1 MLTIYEKIINNFQ
14 KSYGVQKFTHD
25 TEKRYQSHVT
35 PLKHMLLNNI
45 ILRNFRN
52 YVDCEVSFSK
62 PVNLIIGGN
71 AQGKTSLLEAIYFLC
86 TAESHRATRD
96 GELIRHN
103 EMGFYLKGT
112 LGTNNNDMMSLE
124 ATKRTRGQFKL
135 KKNGVLQTKRSEWIG
150 QFNAVLFSPESLVLV
165 KGGPAERRRFLD
177 LLISQIDSI
186 YLKNLQEY
194 RLVLRQRN
202 ELLKQIRTTL
212 VDAAQLDAWDKLLIA
227 HGTAI
232 IIKRLEIFYQL
243 KDYAMQNHQKLTGG
257 KESIALTYCSS
268 LVRSNMSRHNAH
280 STTDKDTGKLE
291 EPEIG
296 YLQTKT
302 ETEIEKDFDA
312 ALNASRGADLQRG
325 TTLVGPHR
333 DDFLIELENASATP
347 SPDPESENCL
357 KVAGAEETE
366 IDAEQSESQNPFPI
380 SEIGTFREGARA
392 YGSQGQQRTIALALK
407 LAELELIRAITGQD
421 PIVLLDDVTSELD
434 YKRTEYLLNVLQ
446 NLSAQT
452 FITATHAEPLVHHLN
467 QPNVLTVENAQIDQ
481 ASKVILNDE

>member
-1 MLTIYEKIINNFQ
+1 
-14 KSYGVQKFTHD
+14 
-25 TEKRYQSHVT
+25 
-35 PLKHMLLNNI
+35 MLLNNI
-45 ILRNFRN
+45 VLRNFRN

-103 EMGFYLKGT
+103 EAGFYLRGT
-112 LGTNNNDMMSLE
+112 LGNSSNDVMSLE
-124 ATKRTRGQFKL
+124 AMKRTRGQFKL

-177 LLISQIDSI
+177 LLISQIDST
-186 YLKNLQEY
+186 YLKNLQKY

-202 ELLKQIRTTL
+202 ELLKQIRTTF
-212 VDAAQLDAWDKLLIA
+212 VDAVQLDVWDKLLIA
-227 HGTAI
+227 HGAAI
-232 IIKRLEIFYQL
+232 IIKRLEIFHQL
-243 KDYAMQNHQKLTGG
+243 KAYAMQNHQKLTGG
-257 KESIALTYCSS
+257 KENLALTYCS
-268 LVRSNMSRHNAH
+268 
-280 STTDKDTGKLE
+280 TLE
-291 EPEIG
+291 ESEIG
-296 YLQTKT
+296 FLETKT
-302 ETEIEKDFDA
+302 ETEIAKDFDV

-333 DDFLIELENASATP
+333 DDFLIELENA
-347 SPDPESENCL
+347 E
-357 KVAGAEETE
+357 
-366 IDAEQSESQNPFPI
+366 
-380 SEIGTFREGARA
+380 ART

-407 LAELELIRAITGQD
+407 LAELELIRTVTGQD

-467 QPNVLTVENAQIDQ
+467 QPNVLTVENAQINHTPETNF
-481 ASKVILNDE
+481 K

>member
-1 MLTIYEKIINNFQ
+1 
-14 KSYGVQKFTHD
+14 
-25 TEKRYQSHVT
+25 
-35 PLKHMLLNNI
+35 MLLNNI
-45 ILRNFRN
+45 VLRNFRN

-103 EMGFYLKGT
+103 EAGFYLRGT
-112 LGTNNNDMMSLE
+112 LGNSSNDVMSLE
-124 ATKRTRGQFKL
+124 ATKRARGQFKL

-177 LLISQIDSI
+177 LLISQIDSN
-186 YLKNLQEY
+186 YLKNLQKY

-212 VDAAQLDAWDKLLIA
+212 VDGVQLDAWDKLLIA

-243 KDYAMQNHQKLTGG
+243 KAYARQNHQKLTGG
-257 KESIALTYCSS
+257 QENLALTYCCA
-268 LVRSNMSRHNAH
+268 LVRNNTSMHNTH
-280 STTDKDTGKLE
+280 NTEDGDTENSIGGSEIRFLE
-291 EPEIG
+291 I
-296 YLQTKT
+296 KT
-302 ETEIEKDFDA
+302 ETEIAKHFDA
-312 ALNASRGADLQRG
+312 ALNASRSADLQRG

-333 DDFLIELENASATP
+333 DDFLIELEKASEMF
-347 SPDPESENCL
+347 SLESKSENC
-357 KVAGAEETE
+357 
-366 IDAEQSESQNPFPI
+366 SESTDTEDTDKEKSDHVVK

-407 LAELELIRAITGQD
+407 LAELELIRTVTGQD

-446 NLSAQT
+446 SLSAQT
-452 FITATHAEPLVHHLN
+452 FITATHAEPLMHHLK
-467 QPNVLTVENAQIDQ
+467 QPNVLTVENAQINQ
-481 ASKVILNDE
+481 VSETN

>member
-1 MLTIYEKIINNFQ
+1 
-14 KSYGVQKFTHD
+14 
-25 TEKRYQSHVT
+25 
-35 PLKHMLLNNI
+35 MLLNNI
-45 ILRNFRN
+45 VLRNFRN
-52 YVDCEVSFSK
+52 YIDCEISFSK

-103 EMGFYLKGT
+103 EAGFYLRGT
-112 LGTNNNDMMSLE
+112 LGNSRNDVMSLE
-124 ATKRTRGQFKL
+124 ATKHARGQFKL

-194 RLVLRQRN
+194 KLVLRQRN

-212 VDAAQLDAWDKLLIA
+212 ADAVQLDVWDKLLVA
-227 HGTAI
+227 HGTAV
-232 IIKRLEIFYQL
+232 IIKRLEIFHEL
-243 KDYAMQNHQKLTGG
+243 KVYAMQNHQKLTGG
-257 KESIALTYCSS
+257 KESIALTYCSV
-268 LVRSNMSRHNAH
+268 LLQDNMSMHNTHNTAGDADAENPIDA
-280 STTDKDTGKLE
+280 S
-291 EPEIG
+291 EIG
-296 YLQTKT
+296 FLETKT
-302 ETEIEKDFDA
+302 EAEIAAQFDA
-312 ALNASRGADLQRG
+312 TLNASRGADLQRG

-333 DDFLIELENASATP
+333 DDFLIELENTLGTFNF
-347 SPDPESENCL
+347 DPENENCPETTD
-357 KVAGAEETE
+357 AETEETE
-366 IDAEQSESQNPFPI
+366 ETAYVAKP
-380 SEIGTFREGARA
+380 EIETFREGARA

-407 LAELELIRAITGQD
+407 LAELELIRAVTGQD

-434 YKRTEYLLNVLQ
+434 YKRTKYLLNVLQ

-452 FITATHAEPLVHHLN
+452 FITATRAEPLVQHLK
-467 QPNVLTVENAQIDQ
+467 QPNVLTVEDAQINH
-481 ASKVILNDE
+481 APETNSE

>member
-1 MLTIYEKIINNFQ
+1 
-14 KSYGVQKFTHD
+14 
-25 TEKRYQSHVT
+25 
-35 PLKHMLLNNI
+35 MLLNNI
-45 ILRNFRN
+45 VLRNFRN
-52 YVDCEVSFSK
+52 YVDCEVSFSE

-103 EMGFYLKGT
+103 EAGFYLRGT
-112 LGTNNNDMMSLE
+112 LGNSSNDVMSLE
-124 ATKRTRGQFKL
+124 VMKRARGQFKL

-177 LLISQIDSI
+177 LLISQIDGI

-212 VDAAQLDAWDKLLIA
+212 ADAVQLDVWDKLLVA

-232 IIKRLEIFYQL
+232 IIKRLEIFHEL
-243 KDYAMQNHQKLTGG
+243 KVYAMQNHQKLTGG
-257 KESIALTYCSS
+257 KESLALTYFSA
-268 LVRSNMSRHNAH
+268 LVRKNTSMHNTN
-280 STTDKDTGKLE
+280 SKEDEDTENPIG

-296 YLQTKT
+296 FLETKT
-302 ETEIEKDFDA
+302 ETEIAAHFDA
-312 ALNASRGADLQRG
+312 TLNASRGADLQRG
-325 TTLVGPHR
+325 TTLIGPHR
-333 DDFLIELENASATP
+333 DDFLIELENASGTSGFDLGNENCAEAADAEKEEM
-347 SPDPESENCL
+347 DPEEFH
-357 KVAGAEETE
+357 
-366 IDAEQSESQNPFPI
+366 SQNPFAKP
-380 SEIGTFREGARA
+380 EIGVFREGARA

-407 LAELELIRAITGQD
+407 LAELELIRAVTGQD

-452 FITATHAEPLVHHLN
+452 FITATRAEPLVQHLN
-467 QPNVLTVENAQIDQ
+467 QPNVLTVENAQIDCAPNVKHGQ
-481 ASKVILNDE
+481 NSQPTPSSQ

>member
-1 MLTIYEKIINNFQ
+1 
-14 KSYGVQKFTHD
+14 
-25 TEKRYQSHVT
+25 
-35 PLKHMLLNNI
+35 MLLNNI
-45 ILRNFRN
+45 VLRNFRN

-103 EMGFYLKGT
+103 EAGFYLRGT
-112 LGTNNNDMMSLE
+112 LGNSNNDVMSLE
-124 ATKRTRGQFKL
+124 AMKRTRGQFKL
-135 KKNGVLQTKRSEWIG
+135 KKDGVIQTKRSEWIG

-186 YLKNLQEY
+186 YLKNLQKY

-212 VDAAQLDAWDKLLIA
+212 ADAAQLDVWDKLLIA

-232 IIKRLEIFYQL
+232 IIKRLEIFQEL
-243 KDYAMQNHQKLTGG
+243 KSYAMQNHQKLTGG
-257 KESIALTYCSS
+257 KENLALTYCSA
-268 LVRSNMSRHNAH
+268 LVRNNMLMRKTHDTEDENAENPIEE
-280 STTDKDTGKLE
+280 SEIRFLE
-291 EPEIG
+291 
-296 YLQTKT
+296 TKT
-302 ETEIEKDFDA
+302 ETEIAKDFNV
-312 ALNASRGADLQRG
+312 ALSASRGADLQRG

-333 DDFLIELENASATP
+333 DDFLIELEKSSGISNL
-347 SPDPESENCL
+347 DSEGKNCL
-357 KVAGAEETE
+357 EATDAEKEE
-366 IDAEQSESQNPFPI
+366 ID
-380 SEIGTFREGARA
+380 EIGIFREGARA

-407 LAELELIRAITGQD
+407 LAELELIRAVTGQD

-452 FITATHAEPLVHHLN
+452 FITATHAEPLVYHLN
-467 QPNVLTVENAQIDQ
+467 QPNVLTVENAQI
-481 ASKVILNDE
+481 NHTP

>member
-1 MLTIYEKIINNFQ
+1 
-14 KSYGVQKFTHD
+14 
-25 TEKRYQSHVT
+25 
-35 PLKHMLLNNI
+35 MLLNNI
-45 ILRNFRN
+45 VLRNFRN
-52 YVDCEVSFSK
+52 YIDCEISFSK

-103 EMGFYLKGT
+103 EAGFYLRGT
-112 LGTNNNDMMSLE
+112 LGNSSNDVMSLE
-124 ATKRTRGQFKL
+124 ATKRARGQFKL

-212 VDAAQLDAWDKLLIA
+212 ADAVQLDVWDKLLVA

-232 IIKRLEIFYQL
+232 IRKRLEIFHEL
-243 KDYAMQNHQKLTGG
+243 KVYAMQNHQKLTGG
-257 KESIALTYCSS
+257 KESLALTYCSA
-268 LVRSNMSRHNAH
+268 LVRNNTSVHNTH
-280 STTDKDTGKLE
+280 NTEDENTKNPIDES
-291 EPEIG
+291 EIG
-296 YLQTKT
+296 FLETKT
-302 ETEIEKDFDA
+302 EAEIASQFDA
-312 ALNASRGADLQRG
+312 TLNASRGADLQRG

-333 DDFLIELENASATP
+333 DDFLIELENAPRTSNFD
-347 SPDPESENCL
+347 PDSENCPEATDTE
-357 KVAGAEETE
+357 KEEAHYIAKPE
-366 IDAEQSESQNPFPI
+366 IE
-380 SEIGTFREGARA
+380 TFREGARA

-407 LAELELIRAITGQD
+407 LAELELIRAVTGQD

-452 FITATHAEPLVHHLN
+452 FITATHADPLVQHLK
-467 QPNVLTVENAQIDQ
+467 QPNVLTVEDAQ
-481 ASKVILNDE
+481 VITLSA

>member
-1 MLTIYEKIINNFQ
+1 
-14 KSYGVQKFTHD
+14 
-25 TEKRYQSHVT
+25 
-35 PLKHMLLNNI
+35 MLLNNI
-45 ILRNFRN
+45 VLRNFRN
-52 YVDCEVSFSK
+52 YIDCEISFSE

-103 EMGFYLKGT
+103 EAGFYLRGT
-112 LGTNNNDMMSLE
+112 LGNSSNDVMSLE
-124 ATKRTRGQFKL
+124 ATKRARGQFKL

-177 LLISQIDSI
+177 LLISQIDSV
-186 YLKNLQEY
+186 YLRNLQEY

-212 VDAAQLDAWDKLLIA
+212 ADAVQLDAWDKLLVA

-232 IIKRLEIFYQL
+232 IIKRLEIFHEL
-243 KDYAMQNHQKLTGG
+243 KVYAMQNHQKLTGG
-257 KESIALTYCSS
+257 KESLVLTYCSA
-268 LVRSNMSRHNAH
+268 LVRNNTSMHNTH
-280 STTDKDTGKLE
+280 NTEDEDTE
-291 EPEIG
+291 NPIDASEIG
-296 YLQTKT
+296 FLETKT
-302 ETEIEKDFDA
+302 EAEIAGQFDA
-312 ALNASRGADLQRG
+312 TLNASRGADLQRG

-333 DDFLIELENASATP
+333 DDFLIELENVSGT
-347 SPDPESENCL
+347 SKSENCPE
-357 KVAGAEETE
+357 AT
-366 IDAEQSESQNPFPI
+366 DAEKEEKAETNYVTKP
-380 SEIGTFREGARA
+380 EIKTFREGARA

-407 LAELELIRAITGQD
+407 LAELELIRAVTGQD

-452 FITATHAEPLVHHLN
+452 FITATHADPLVQHLK
-467 QPNVLTVENAQIDQ
+467 QPNVLTVEDAQ
-481 ASKVILNDE
+481 VIAPTT

>member
-1 MLTIYEKIINNFQ
+1 
-14 KSYGVQKFTHD
+14 
-25 TEKRYQSHVT
+25 
-35 PLKHMLLNNI
+35 MLLNHI
-45 ILRNFRN
+45 VLRNFRN

-103 EMGFYLKGT
+103 EAGFYLKGT
-112 LGTNNNDMMSLE
+112 LGNNKDDVMSLE
-124 ATKRTRGQFKL
+124 ATKRARGQFKL
-135 KKNGVLQTKRSEWIG
+135 KKNGVLQVKRSEWIG
-150 QFNAVLFSPESLVLV
+150 QFNAVLFSPESLILV

-186 YLKNLQEY
+186 YLKNLQKY

-202 ELLKQIRTTL
+202 ELLKQIRMTL
-212 VDAAQLDAWDKLLIA
+212 ADTSQLDVWDKLLIA

-232 IIKRLEIFYQL
+232 IIKRFEIFHQL
-243 KDYAMQNHQKLTGG
+243 KVYAMQNHQQLTGG
-257 KESIALTYCSS
+257 KESIALTYCSAS
-268 LVRSNMSRHNAH
+268 VRSNTS
-280 STTDKDTGKLE
+280 
-291 EPEIG
+291 
-296 YLQTKT
+296 
-302 ETEIEKDFDA
+302 TEIETDFDA

-333 DDFLIELENASATP
+333 DDFLIELENASAIH
-347 SPDPESENCL
+347 SPDSESENRL
-357 KVAGAEETE
+357 ETPDTEEVKMN
-366 IDAEQSESQNPFPI
+366 SERQNLLPS

-407 LAELELIRAITGQD
+407 LAELELIRTVTGQD

-452 FITATHAEPLVHHLN
+452 FITATHAEPLVRHLN
-467 QPNVLTVENAQIDQ
+467 QPNVLTVENAQINQ
-481 ASKVILNDE
+481 VSETNS